1 MMIIATHIPIEKR
14 QDHTYK
20 AQCLSTP
27 WLRSIFLGTP
37 KETTF

>member
-14 QDHTYK
+14 QDHAYK

-27 WLRSIFLGTP
+27 
-37 KETTF
+37 